1 MLRTKIRDRFK
12 RLKKGDATA
21 NQPLTRRAIG
31 YARFR
36 GLDKL
41 FETYNKMEIR
51 SRRQDKMAQQL
62 KDKKAKLE
70 EVAKAY
76 GEVILLADPETAVGS
91 LTRIGLAFASF
102 ADAIRNSPD
111 PQGLTLDQLE
121 IYRAGLENLIFP
133 NEQKAIEWLE
143 KARKKSF
150 EVGVYNAA
158 TLEAQEALK
167 RFKANEFPE
176 IVEMPFHASESFAL
190 GE

>member
-1 MLRTKIRDRFK
+1 MPPGVAAWFVEPSATPSIRALD
-12 RLKKGDATA
+12 
-21 NQPLTRRAIG
+21 
-31 YARFR
+31 
-36 GLDKL
+36 GLVA
-41 FETYNKMEIR
+41 TYNKMEIK
-51 SRRQDKMAQQL
+51 SRKQAKMAQQL

-76 GEVILLADPETAVGS
+76 GQVILLGDPETAVAS

-111 PQGLTLDQLE
+111 PKGLTLDQLE
-121 IYRAGLENLIFP
+121 IYRAGLEQLIFP

-143 KARKKSF
+143 KARAKSF
-150 EVGVYNAA
+150 EVGVYNKA
-158 TLEAQEALK
+158 TLDAQEALK